1 MTAQGMARTITRE
14 YSHERDRQRDMAQ
27 LTARGWLV
35 QNIAHMPG
43 TYNAGLGCLL
53 AIFFLPL
60 ALLAGRS
67 PDRWLVTYG
76 TPDSTA
82 QAPTQIADG
91 AAARSRNYLMIGA
104 LWVVG
109 VLAFFFMCRAFGS

>member
-1 MTAQGMARTITRE
+1 MTARGIARTITRE
-14 YSHERDRQRDMAQ
+14 YSHEQDRQRDMAQ

-35 QNIAHMPG
+35 QNIAHIPG
-43 TYNAGLGCLL
+43 NYNAGLGCLL

-76 TPDSTA
+76 TPDLAA
-82 QAPTQIADG
+82 QAPTQIAHG
-91 AAARSRNYLMIGA
+91 AAARSRNYLIIGA
-104 LWVVG
+104 LWAFG
-109 VLAFFFMCRAFGS
+109 VFALFFMCRAMGS